1 MSLSIYSI
9 LAISAIALAALL
21 SALVF
26 RRKYI
31 SAKALL
37 APLDAELKQMTERFR
52 AVSDIDSEKAKVE
65 AQLRAARDDEKSV
78 RLALVSLA
86 TEEAELK
93 QRIAIYGDELVSI
106 DCGLYK
112 PSFDFATSEKFKAAI
127 DGVRDEQKRMLKE
140 ERAAICSAKWTV
152 NGSETEGRKQ
162 TKHYTRLMLR
172 AFNGESDA
180 IIANVKWNNVTRM
193 IERLESIAAAIN
205 KLGETHS
212 IRIQPTYVSLKHNEL
227 QLTYEYQ
234 EKLRA
239 EKEEQRKIQEQI
251 REEEKAQRELDR
263 ALKEAED
270 EEKKYARA
278 LEKAREKLE
287 HSHGLET
294 AKMQGKVALL
304 EQQLKEALA
313 NKERAISRAQ
323 LTKSGHVYIISNIGS
338 FGENRFKIGMTR
350 RLEPMDRIRELG
362 DASVPFEFDVHAMI
376 YSENAPEL
384 EGILHDKFSTKRVN
398 LVNDRKEF
406 FDVSIDE
413 ITEAVLKRDARIEII
428 KIPEARDYRET
439 MSIREAQ
446 ASVIPTHETV
456 GASLSG

>member
-1 MSLSIYSI
+1 MSASIYSI
-9 LAISAIALAALL
+9 LAITAIAFGALLAALI
-21 SALVF
+21 F

-31 SAKALL
+31 GAKSKLG
-37 APLDAELKQMTERFR
+37 PLDATLRQLTERFR
-52 AVSDIDSEKAKVE
+52 AVIDVDAEKAKIE
-65 AQLRAARDDEKSV
+65 AQIQEARDAEKAV
-78 RLALVSLA
+78 RLTLASLA
-86 TEEAELK
+86 SQEADLK
-93 QRIAIYGDELVSI
+93 KLLAVYGDELVSI

-112 PSFDFATSEKFKAAI
+112 PSFDFDTSERFKAAI
-127 DGVRDEQKRMLKE
+127 DGVRDEQKRMLKDE
-140 ERAAICSAKWTV
+140 SAAICNAKWTV

-172 AFNGESDA
+172 AFNGEADA
-180 IIANVKWNNVTRM
+180 IVANVKWNNITRM
-193 IERLESIAAAIN
+193 VERLDNIAAAIN
-205 KLGETHS
+205 KLGETHQ
-212 IRIQPTYVSLKHNEL
+212 IRIQLKYILLKHSEL

-239 EKEEQRKIQEQI
+239 EKEEQRRIQEQI

-278 LEKAREKLE
+278 LEKARGELE
-287 HSHGLET
+287 HSYGLESE
-294 AKMQGKVALL
+294 KMQGKVALL

-384 EGILHDKFSTKRVN
+384 EGILHDAFSAKRVN

-413 ITEAVLKRDARIEII
+413 IAEAVLKHDAKIVII

-439 MSIREAQ
+439 MSIREAKKP
-446 ASVIPTHETV
+446 SVSVTPVAAAV
-456 GASLSG
+456 GSF

>member
-1 MSLSIYSI
+1 MSASTYSI
-9 LAISAIALAALL
+9 LAITACAFGALLAAIVLK
-21 SALVF
+21 
-26 RRKYI
+26 RKYL
-31 SAKALL
+31 SAKAQL
-37 APLDAELKQMTERFR
+37 APLEESLKQIRERFQAVIDVDAEKT
-52 AVSDIDSEKAKVE
+52 KVE
-65 AQLRAARDDEKSV
+65 AQLQEARSAEKAV
-78 RLALVSLA
+78 RLSLVSLA
-86 TEEAELK
+86 GQEADLK
-93 QRIAIYGDELVSI
+93 KQISIYGDELISI
-106 DCGLYK
+106 DCGLYT

-140 ERAAICSAKWTV
+140 DRASACTAKWTV
-152 NGSETEGRKQ
+152 NGSEVEGRKQ

-180 IIANVKWNNVTRM
+180 IIANVKWNNITRM
-193 IERLESIAAAIN
+193 IERLENIASAIN
-205 KLGETHS
+205 KLGETHQ
-212 IRIQPTYVSLKHNEL
+212 IRIQKDYVILKHREL

-234 EKLRA
+234 EKLHS
-239 EKEEQRKIQEQI
+239 EKEEQRRIQEQI

-270 EEKKYARA
+270 DEKKYAKA
-278 LEKAREKLE
+278 LEKARDELE

-294 AKMQGKVALL
+294 AKMQDKVALL

-313 NKERAISRAQ
+313 IKERAISRAQ
-323 LTKSGHVYIISNIGS
+323 LTKSGHVYVISNIGS

-350 RLEPMDRIRELG
+350 RLEPMDRIKELG

-384 EGILHDKFSTKRVN
+384 EGILHDTFAGNRVN
-398 LVNDRKEF
+398 LVNERKEF

-413 ITEAVLKRDARIEII
+413 IAEAVQQRDAKIEII

-439 MSIREAQ
+439 VSIRESLKP
-446 ASVIPTHETV
+446 SVSVAPIAMVV
-456 GASLSG
+456 GSA